1 METIEIEGFIKD
13 YYKQIYVNKMD
24 KLEEMGKSLERF
36 NIPGITN
43 EEIDNMNIPNPSTEI
58 ESIIKKLSTKKSPG
72 PEDFT
77 GKFYQPSREEFAPNL
92 LKLFQKIAEEGTL
105 PNPLHTA
112 TIILIPKP
120 DQDIP
125 KKKNY
130 LSISLINIDAKILN
144 KILANQIKQ
153 HNNTLK
159 ESHDQVAFIP
169 EIQVFNIRKSVT

>member
-105 PNPLHTA
+105 PNSLHTA

-144 KILANQIKQ
+144 KILANQI
-153 HNNTLK
+153 
-159 ESHDQVAFIP
+159 
-169 EIQVFNIRKSVT
+169 